1 MTSSLHLSRQVEPK
15 SLIPRGIAQITH
27 CWRHDQAQD
36 PDVTIAQR
44 HSRRL
49 LRQIAAKDLRQ
60 ITSKATPKRYPSSW
74 EYSNNPQTST
84 KWTSLTP
91 IVSSAVAVETVSTV
105 ASLIRAANLTSDR
118 MDCNIRSAGIATL
131 KRIVLISRAVDTPT
145 EALALLI
152 ANSASPAS
160 SRPLRSSSSVGTAIS
175 SAVGHGAW

>member
-1 MTSSLHLSRQVEPK
+1 MSRFVMPPIWSARLPAKINFLVSRCARIRFKCSKPTAFTKFSDLS
-15 SLIPRGIAQITH
+15 AA
-27 CWRHDQAQD
+27 RHPAM
-36 PDVTIAQR
+36 
-44 HSRRL
+44 
-49 LRQIAAKDLRQ
+49 
-60 ITSKATPKRYPSSW
+60 PKRYPSSW

-152 ANSASPAS
+152 ANSASPPS
-160 SRPLRSSSSVGTAIS
+160 FRPLRSSSSVGTAIS